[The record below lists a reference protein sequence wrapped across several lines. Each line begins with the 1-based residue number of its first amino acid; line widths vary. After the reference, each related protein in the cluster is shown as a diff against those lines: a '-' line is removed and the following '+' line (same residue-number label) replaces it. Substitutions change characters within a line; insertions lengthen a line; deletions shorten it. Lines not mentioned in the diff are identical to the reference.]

1 MTINTLF
8 QILFL
13 NYFLGCWSRIWFDL
27 FHGDSRVWRHWSPW
41 SDCWREKR
49 YCEWL
54 NHYSPFSE
62 FNALYYS
69 GHRWEQ
75 AGLHQAGLS
84 NEDDWSDQEAVICL
98 PWGILWHYSQ
108 KVNTIFRLNL
118 LTKIS
123 NFKTDRYLQR
133 ARVGAAAVRPPRHQ
147 HWRPEGQHRVPQVHR
162 HEPAD
167 SLVRLLC
174 FWIN

>member
-27 FHGDSRVWRHWSPW
+27 LHGDSRVWRHWSPW

-123 NFKTDRYLQR
+123 NLRLIAIFNEQELELLLSGLPDINIDDLKANTEYHKYTATSLQI
-133 ARVGAAAVRPPRHQ
+133 V
-147 HWRPEGQHRVPQVHR
+147 W
-162 HEPAD
+162 
-167 SLVRLLC
+167 
-174 FWIN
+174 